1 MPSLAG
7 QKDLVLFLIIIL
19 LSFMVFL
26 LPLSGPFR
34 DTSLGHYGG
43 SLFITG

>member
-7 QKDLVLFLIIIL
+7 QKDFVLFLIIIL

-34 DTSLGHYGG
+34 DTSLGHYRG